1 MDNPLSDLIERTQEL
16 ARLAGERE
24 VAAVV
29 WARGRGAE
37 ELCPP
42 HPERCNGVVTVP
54 LEAIET
60 SATGELEIMC
70 PFEADGTCPHKG
82 ERRRQGFQRYLRNLG
97 FSERA
102 LTPTWQRVPKDIL
115 QPVKLYARSIDT
127 RIERGEGL
135 IIGGDTGAGKTCS
148 LALLAIAAK
157 GWAVEYRTAH
167 GLYRLLERR
176 FEREAEA
183 AALEQCA
190 LLLIDDLG
198 TEAVT
203 ARAAAELHDVMDRR
217 TGDRRSTVV
226 TTNVTAEELRERR
239 PDLARMFSRLEELSP
254 WLQTA
259 ATTQRTQADWRTWM
273 PADISVE

>member
-1 MDNPLSDLIERTQEL
+1 MAMDSVAGLMERTEAL
-16 ARLAGERE
+16 ARLAAQRNE
-24 VAAVV
+24 AARA
-29 WARGRGAE
+29 WAREAGPEG
-37 ELCPP
+37 LCPP
-42 HPERCNGVVTVP
+42 RPEQCEGVVTVP
-54 LEAIET
+54 LEVIEP
-60 SATGELEIMC
+60 SATGELAISC
-70 PFEADGTCPHKG
+70 PFEEEDVCPHKG
-82 ERRRQGFQRYLRNLG
+82 DRRRQSAQRRLRALG

-102 LTPTWQRVPKDIL
+102 LTPTWQRVPEDIRRPL
-115 QPVKLYARSIDT
+115 QVYSRSIGT

-135 IIGGDTGAGKTCS
+135 IIGGDTGAGKTCA
-148 LALLAIAAK
+148 LALLAVAAR
-157 GWAVEYRTAH
+157 GWTTEYWTAH

-176 FEREAEA
+176 FEREGEA
-183 AALEQCA
+183 AVLEECA

-259 ATTQRTQADWRTWM
+259 ATTQRTRADWRTWE
-273 PADISVE
+273 VEEHE